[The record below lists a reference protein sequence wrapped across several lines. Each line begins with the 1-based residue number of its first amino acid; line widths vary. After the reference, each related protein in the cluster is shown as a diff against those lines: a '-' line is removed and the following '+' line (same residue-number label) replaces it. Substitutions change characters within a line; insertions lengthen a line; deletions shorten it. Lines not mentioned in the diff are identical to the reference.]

1 MAKLQATYEIKE
13 VDGGW
18 EYEVTLWR
26 GLKIVD
32 IYDSEISNG
41 EQEHPLTKQVAT
53 AAAKEIVADVKRGM
67 AEHWFQEVSCG
78 AST

>member
-1 MAKLQATYEIKE
+1 MAKLQATYELKE

-26 GLKIVD
+26 GLTIVD
-32 IYDSEISNG
+32 ILDSETSNG
-41 EQEHPLTKQVAT
+41 QQKRPLTKETAQ
-53 AAAKEIVADVKRGM
+53 AAAKEIVADVKRGK

-78 AST
+78 AAT